1 MYLNEITMKE
11 FKDSLKTTKM
21 LIVPFG
27 VVEAHGTHLP
37 LGTDTIIME
46 EAVRRVERKK
56 KVFVAPPV
64 NFGLCTS
71 TGEHPGTIGI
81 SADTLR
87 RLTYDIVKEA
97 YDRGLRDF
105 ILISGHGGSQHVNAM
120 KESGEK
126 LTKELKGVR
135 IAALSVYEI
144 MPKEAWQIAETKN
157 DSHAGEIETSLILAI
172 DEKLVKG
179 RGKEEYPN
187 IPKPIIVKDKQKYWP
202 GAIWGNPK
210 KATKDKGERVLE
222 MMEKGIIKLMAD
234 MKKIKQ

>member
-172 DEKLVKG
+172 DETLVKG

-222 MMEKGIIKLMAD
+222 MMEKGIIKLMTD